1 MTLSKQA
8 PLFELP
14 YIHNHSSIYKLE
26 EDLGKVIVLTFWASW
41 CPDCGKDLPM
51 KEQLFKTMDHDKVKM
66 MTINVTGR
74 ERNIEEGI
82 EFKEKFLTQPTLS
95 DEGRYVYDLYNCDG
109 VPSTII
115 INQQGEIH
123 ANFGDQSSFLDI
135 VSKLGE
141 IV

>member
-1 MTLSKQA
+1 MSKQA
-8 PLFELP
+8 PLFELS
-14 YIHNHSSIYKLE
+14 YMNDHSSIYKLE
-26 EDLGKVIVLTFWASW
+26 DDLGKVIVLTFWASW

-51 KEQLFKTMDHDKVKM
+51 KEQLYKTMDHDKVKM

-74 ERNIEEGI
+74 ERNVEESI

-95 DEGRYVYDLYNCDG
+95 DDGTSVYNLYNCHG

-115 INQQGEIH
+115 IDQQGDIH
-123 ANFGDQSSFLDI
+123 ANFGDQASFLDI

>member
-1 MTLSKQA
+1 MSKQA
-8 PLFELP
+8 PIFELP
-14 YIHNHSSIYKLE
+14 YINNHSSMYNLE
-26 EDLGKVIVLTFWASW
+26 EDLGKVIVITFWVSW
-41 CPDCGKDLPM
+41 CPDCGKDLPL

-66 MTINVTGR
+66 LTINVTGR

-82 EFKEKFLTQPTLS
+82 EFTEKFLTQPTLS
-95 DEGRYVYDLYNCDG
+95 DEGRDVYDLYNCDG
-109 VPSTII
+109 APSTII
-115 INQQGEIH
+115 IDQQGDIY